1 MCAASCHATASPPA
15 VTAIIT
21 RTVMTLWLV
30 CHRRLHCVTASLSS
44 RIPHDSI
51 PDHCMPCSVML
62 QDHMQ
67 RYAELDKQS
76 PASTS
81 KTAAPSA
88 GAGTGRA
95 PQSSPKS
102 PVSTA
107 STGHKLGASG
117 PAGGATPVTTA
128 AGVKVPVQV
137 WMHRLCDVC
146 RSSDGL
152 MPN

>member
-1 MCAASCHATASPPA
+1 VPHH
-15 VTAIIT
+15 VTLQRVHLPSQLSS

-30 CHRRLHCVTASLSS
+30 CPRRLHCATASLSS
-44 RIPHDSI
+44 RIPRDST
-51 PDHCMPCSVML
+51 PDHCMCCSLML

-107 STGHKLGASG
+107 STGHKLGAPG

-128 AGVKVPVQV
+128 AGAKAPVQQV
-137 WMHRLCDVC
+137 GMHRLCDVC

-152 MPN
+152 IPN